1 MSHVSTG
8 VPLKKVLSRVPSTSI
23 SPGASAS
30 LRAHLPSRHFPS
42 PTHPKSSSTFGPS
55 RTIVRSRSSSLSLS
69 LAKEQEERAAA
80 AANAAEQHTKKRLN
94 REVSMSRV
102 FKSEGKGKRRGV
114 SKAEGRKKGGVAASA
129 TVKVK
134 ASKAEKRHR
143 EDKGVTLVEETPIKA
158 RVSSGT
164 VNGQPRV
171 PIAPPNFGST
181 GVQMNGPRPVV
192 DGINN
197 NEDEEEEW
205 IMDSSPAIV
214 VFDPLVEKT
223 KGRERASSSA
233 TSGIVATEEES
244 KGAKWLTP

>member
-1 MSHVSTG
+1 M
-8 VPLKKVLSRVPSTSI
+8 PSTSI
-23 SPGASAS
+23 SPATSAS
-30 LRAHLPSRHFPS
+30 LRVHLPSRHLAS

-80 AANAAEQHTKKRLN
+80 AANAAEQQTKKRLN

-102 FKSEGKGKRRGV
+102 FKSEGKGKRRRV
-114 SKAEGRKKGGVAASA
+114 SKAEGRKTGVAASA

-143 EDKGVTLVEETPIKA
+143 EDKGVTLVEETPIKT
-158 RVSSGT
+158 RVSFGT
-164 VNGQPRV
+164 VNGQQRV
-171 PIAPPNFGST
+171 PIAPPNFGAT
-181 GVQMNGPRPVV
+181 GVQMQGPRPVV

-214 VFDPLVEKT
+214 VFDPSAEKT

-233 TSGIVATEEES
+233 TSGLRHEYLCAGTANTGQRTRFIT
-244 KGAKWLTP
+244 AKYLCSLNL